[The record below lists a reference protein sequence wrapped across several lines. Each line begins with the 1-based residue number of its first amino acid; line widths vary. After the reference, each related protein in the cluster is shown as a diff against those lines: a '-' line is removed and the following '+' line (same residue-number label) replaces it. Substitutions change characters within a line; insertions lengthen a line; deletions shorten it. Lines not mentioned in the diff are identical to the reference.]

1 MAGELVQR
9 VVIRIRGDKL
19 EVIPQLAADLNK
31 AGQAA
36 KGLGQ
41 SGSDGLEEVTSKA
54 KSLAMELAALVGVTL
69 SVRSALE
76 AIGAGIQKADVL
88 RDVEASLA
96 AVSKSHEEAG
106 RALAF
111 FEEAQKR
118 TRVTGDDLARFYRD
132 QFPLAMRAGFS
143 PENFRKMVVDV
154 TQFATAIGRP
164 IQAIQEEFQH
174 LLSGRIRAQNSD
186 ILAALGLG
194 PKDLELGK
202 ITLQGVIKGMQEV
215 TARAGDMGQ
224 SFESMKAKVKD
235 ALLDAFA
242 NGFNRARGDAE
253 KGMAGVLKAID
264 NPEFLGAIS
273 KIGELTARMFGPLAK
288 HIEAIVEEFD
298 LLVRHIESKKGVFN
312 RVKDFLQDLT
322 GLGPGLS
329 QAKAPRWGSAPGSEF
344 DLITA
349 DTEKL
354 VASIKGLKNT
364 IINPE
369 VDAFNNA
376 LGALVMTGKDVDRQ
390 LRVMEAAIKIVDQRL
405 GEGRGIQAFR
415 AQLEALRVQAANV
428 GKDLPNNLLAPLT
441 VKLGALGD
449 LINKAFNVP
458 GGGIGITAKEIE
470 AEKKF
475 IEEQRLMTQEMM
487 EEVEEALQKKRIQD
501 IQALRQIMWDSF
513 NVPIINAI
521 TDAALTG
528 GKNFG
533 TIVGQMLEETI
544 HGQ

>member
-1 MAGELVQR
+1 
-9 VVIRIRGDKL
+9 
-19 EVIPQLAADLNK
+19 
-31 AGQAA
+31 
-36 KGLGQ
+36 
-41 SGSDGLEEVTSKA
+41 
-54 KSLAMELAALVGVTL
+54 
-69 SVRSALE
+69 
-76 AIGAGIQKADVL
+76 
-88 RDVEASLA
+88 
-96 AVSKSHEEAG
+96 
-106 RALAF
+106 
-111 FEEAQKR
+111 
-118 TRVTGDDLARFYRD
+118 
-132 QFPLAMRAGFS
+132 
-143 PENFRKMVVDV
+143 
-154 TQFATAIGRP
+154 
-164 IQAIQEEFQH
+164 
-174 LLSGRIRAQNSD
+174 
-186 ILAALGLG
+186 
-194 PKDLELGK
+194 
-202 ITLQGVIKGMQEV
+202 
-215 TARAGDMGQ
+215 
-224 SFESMKAKVKD
+224 
-235 ALLDAFA
+235 
-242 NGFNRARGDAE
+242 
-253 KGMAGVLKAID
+253 
-264 NPEFLGAIS
+264 
-273 KIGELTARMFGPLAK
+273 LTARMFGPLAK

-298 LLVRHIESKKGVFN
+298 LLVRHIESKKGVFD

-533 TIVGQMLEETI
+533 TIVG
-544 HGQ
+544 